1 MRAARGAMR
10 VKYYAA
16 AQVANGL
23 SYPELIARLK
33 LAFQEDTTQPPRN
46 HYCLSTLNKPAEML
60 IMPAWNQ
67 RAVAVKIL
75 TLFEQNSTDGLPVIQ
90 GVVVAFDP
98 VRGQPMAIIDAPE
111 LTARRTAAASAL
123 ASSYLSRTDASHL
136 LIIGT
141 GNLVPYLA
149 QAHAVVRPLRRISIY
164 GRDSRKAKETVQNV
178 ARVVGSKIEVAL
190 ARELS
195 KSAREAQVITTATRS
210 LDPVICYRWLSPGV
224 HLNLVGGY
232 RPDMREA
239 DAETIVNASLFADTR
254 QGVLLEAGDI
264 TQPVSKGL
272 ITEQDIRADLFDL
285 SRGRHVGRTGE
296 DEITLFKSVGAA
308 LEDLAAISLL
318 FDHFGL
324 DAQ

>member
-1 MRAARGAMR
+1 MQ
-10 VKYYAA
+10 VKYCDA

-23 SYPELIARLK
+23 SYPELIARLRM
-33 LAFQEDTTQPPRN
+33 AFREDTTQPPRN
-46 HYCLSTLNKPAEML
+46 HHYLSSLSKPAEML

-75 TLFEQNSTDGLPVIQ
+75 TLFEQNSKHGLPVIQ

-98 VRGQPMAIIDAPE
+98 VRGQPIAIIDAPE

-123 ASSYLSRTDASHL
+123 ASSFLSCKDASHL

-149 QAHAVVRPLRRISIY
+149 EAHAVVRPIRRISIY

-178 ARVVGSKIEVAL
+178 VRVVGSKIEVAL
-190 ARELS
+190 SRELS
-195 KSAREAQVITTATRS
+195 ESARAAHVISTATRS
-210 LDPVICYRWLSPGV
+210 LAPVICYRWLSPGV
-224 HLNLVGGY
+224 HLDLVGGY
-232 RPDMREA
+232 RSDMREA
-239 DAETIVNASLFADTR
+239 DTETIVNASLFADTR
-254 QGVLLEAGDI
+254 QGVLLEAGDV

-285 SRGRHVGRTGE
+285 SRGGHVGRSGE

-318 FDHFGL
+318 FEHFGP